1 MAIGVP
7 IVVTITRKLLG
18 RQIVSVYAMT
28 EKCNCGKNDVVIL
41 TTNCL
46 AKTEFCFNGE
56 DQGTYYPD
64 SNRCVVYLNKH
75 ESAEDI
81 VKTIDH
87 EVFHYCVDK
96 LDIKIDDEQEHKAI
110 YYLQWADEYIAE
122 K

>member
-1 MAIGVP
+1 MAIGVL
-7 IVVTITRKLLG
+7 IVVITTRKLLG
-18 RQIVSVYAMT
+18 SQIVSVYAMT
-28 EKCNCGKNDVVIL
+28 ECNCGKNDVAVI

-75 ESAEDI
+75 ESLEDI
-81 VKTIDH
+81 TKTIDH

>member
-1 MAIGVP
+1 MEIGVH
-7 IVVTITRKLLG
+7 IVVITMKKLLG
-18 RQIVSVYAMT
+18 SQIVSVYAMN
-28 EKCNCGKNDVVIL
+28 EKCDCGKNDVVII

-46 AKTEFCFNGE
+46 AKTEFRFDGE

-75 ESAEDI
+75 ESLEDI
-81 VKTIDH
+81 TKTIDH

>member
-18 RQIVSVYAMT
+18 SKIVSVYVMT
-28 EKCNCGKNDVVIL
+28 ECNCGKNDVAVI

-75 ESAEDI
+75 ESLEDI
-81 VKTIDH
+81 TKTIDH

>member
-18 RQIVSVYAMT
+18 SKIVGVYAMT
-28 EKCNCGKNDVVIL
+28 ECNCGKNDVVII

-46 AKTEFCFNGE
+46 AKTEFRFDGE

-110 YYLQWADEYIAE
+110 YYLQWADEYLGE
-122 K
+122 E